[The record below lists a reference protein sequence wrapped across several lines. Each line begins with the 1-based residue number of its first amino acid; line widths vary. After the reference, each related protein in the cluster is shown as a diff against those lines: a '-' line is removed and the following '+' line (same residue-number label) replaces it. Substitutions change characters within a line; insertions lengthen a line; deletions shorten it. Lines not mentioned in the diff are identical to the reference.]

1 MRVLGVFNAKRREL
15 SMTQIA
21 SLADLD
27 MSAAQRFTHTL
38 GQLGLLRRDPATKLY
53 ELSPRMLDF
62 AYQFIG
68 ANELVGLAT
77 PFLQQLAAET
87 EETVNLTL
95 LDDTEIVFVQR
106 FVSRHVLTPEVIVG
120 TRLPAYC
127 TSSGLAIL
135 SALPEDEARA
145 VLSRS
150 NRITYTSTPRPIR
163 TRSWNGWRAF
173 ASRATRTPRTRCTW
187 ATSPPPSPCWAP
199 MAARAAPST
208 SRCRARAGTPRGR
221 TAHFRAADGGGTR
234 DLQPGMIP

>member
-1 MRVLGVFNAKRREL
+1 
-15 SMTQIA
+15 
-21 SLADLD
+21 

-150 NRITYTSTPRPIR
+150 NRITYTQYTQTDPDQIMERLAR
-163 TRSWNGWRAF
+163 

>member
-1 MRVLGVFNAKRREL
+1 MFVNSVEKAMRVLGVFNAKRREL

-106 FVSRHVLTPEVIVG
+106 FV
-120 TRLPAYC
+120 A
-127 TSSGLAIL
+127 
-135 SALPEDEARA
+135 
-145 VLSRS
+145 
-150 NRITYTSTPRPIR
+150 
-163 TRSWNGWRAF
+163 
-173 ASRATRTPRTRCTW
+173 ATC
-187 ATSPPPSPCWAP
+187 
-199 MAARAAPST
+199 
-208 SRCRARAGTPRGR
+208 
-221 TAHFRAADGGGTR
+221 
-234 DLQPGMIP
+234 